1 MGLMVCNQYGIKRG
15 SGLGCEMGQIGCEDE
30 GTRDG
35 FNIPAYMRS
44 PEEVA
49 AGVDRIGGFKIEKM
63 EYRKLVEYSDE
74 KHED

>member
-1 MGLMVCNQYGIKRG
+1 MRDELGERKRIDKEIETALRGLI
-15 SGLGCEMGQIGCEDE
+15 DE